1 MSDIDIIK
9 DLVIKESGIDISEKT
24 RRREV
29 VEVRGLFF
37 HVTKTLKP
45 LSTFNSMGKS
55 VGVNH
60 ATVIHSMGMFDTYSK
75 YNKELNRLK
84 ESILNRYI
92 IEHKFYHLHTIDDE
106 IVLLEKRLAE
116 LKEYR
121 ESLN

>member
-9 DLVIKESGIDISEKT
+9 DLVIKESGIDIGERT

-29 VEVRGLFF
+29 VEIRGLFF

-55 VGVNH
+55 VGVDH
-60 ATVIHSMGMFDTYSK
+60 TTVMHSMGMFDTYSK
-75 YNKELNRLK
+75 YNKVLNSLK
-84 ESILNRYI
+84 ETIINRYR
-92 IEHKFYHLHTIDDE
+92 IERKFYQKHTIDDE
-106 IVLLEKRLAE
+106 IDLLEKRLAE

-121 ESLN
+121 ETLN

>member
-9 DLVIKESGIDISEKT
+9 DLVIKESGIDIGEKT

-29 VEVRGLFF
+29 IEMRGLFF
-37 HVTKTLKP
+37 HVAKSLKP
-45 LSTFNSMGKS
+45 RTSFNSMGKS
-55 VGVNH
+55 VGVHH
-60 ATVIHSMGMFDTYSK
+60 ATVMHSLAMFDVYSK
-75 YNKELNRLK
+75 YNKEIIQLK

-92 IEHKFYHLHTIDDE
+92 IEHKFYQLNTIDDE
-106 IVLLEKRLAE
+106 IELLEKRLAE